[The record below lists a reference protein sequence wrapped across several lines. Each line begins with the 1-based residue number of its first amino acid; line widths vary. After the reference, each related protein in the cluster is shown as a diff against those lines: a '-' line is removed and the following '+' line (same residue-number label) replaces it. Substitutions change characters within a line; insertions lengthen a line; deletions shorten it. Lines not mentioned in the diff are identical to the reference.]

1 MGKGKMENWKGGK
14 GRGKNGKTER
24 GKGRRE
30 RGWNPYGR
38 WSCGVMILRMAVQK
52 VMTFCIIRC

>member
-30 RGWNPYGR
+30 RGKEGGIPTVV
-38 WSCGVMILRMAVQK
+38 GVVES
-52 VMTFCIIRC
+52 